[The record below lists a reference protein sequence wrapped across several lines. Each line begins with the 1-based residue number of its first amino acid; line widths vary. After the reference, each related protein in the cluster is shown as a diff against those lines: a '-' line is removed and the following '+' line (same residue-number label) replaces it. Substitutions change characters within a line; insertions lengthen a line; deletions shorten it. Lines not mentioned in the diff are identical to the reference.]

1 MYMYVAHFSVLAMAY
16 TLVVVK
22 DSRKLRDA
30 RLAKEKAE
38 AEEAKSEEVLEA
50 LKPDEKSAPAPEPPA
65 NTGKTGF
72 WALFDLTNLKEGLKA
87 VLKPRE
93 NHKRTLLLLTI
104 LVFELEIFIIVSTQA
119 IRTDEM
125 RGKKILFWVVLH
137 SLFTSYT
144 CVS

>member
-38 AEEAKSEEVLEA
+38 KAEKAKEAEAKSEEALEP
-50 LKPDEKSAPAPEPPA
+50 LKSEKSANELEEQEQPK

-119 IRTDEM
+119 I
-125 RGKKILFWVVLH
+125 H
-137 SLFTSYT
+137 S
-144 CVS
+144 VK